1 MISIHVKHREVT
13 QICIVVVIAIIFALF
28 SLSAHFIEEIYQF
41 LHQYIRLPLT
51 EILINTV
58 FLWIAGTLWMTYRYW
73 RAAVKKQNELENI
86 ISSINPDVLVVVD
99 CDRNIKRCNPS
110 VKRMFGYEIHE
121 VINQKTDFL
130 YFDRRS
136 NSSRKYEIHDTL
148 EREGFHLG
156 FATAKKNNGD
166 LFPIEI
172 ITGNLQNQNGAVL
185 LLRDI
190 TERRKE
196 EEERH
201 KLETQLQRAQKMEA
215 LGTLAGGVAHDLNNV
230 LSAMLGYPDLLLL
243 KLPEDSPLK
252 KPLLSIK
259 ASGEKAASIV
269 NDLLTLARRGVK
281 VKEVVHLNTIITQYL
296 ETPEHH
302 RLRSFHPEVE
312 FEINLAPDLLNIMGS
327 PVHLAKTVM
336 NLISNAAEAMPAGG
350 KIEISTENRYLDK
363 AIKDYAHI
371 NEGEYVVLLVKDSGT
386 GISSEDL
393 SKIFEPF
400 YTKKVMGRSGTGLGM
415 SVVWGTVQDHQ
426 GYIDVESIIGRGTAF
441 KLYFPIT
448 RKEIAAQEKPQA
460 IEHYLGNK
468 EQILVVD
475 DLASQ
480 REIVST
486 MLQTLNYN
494 VETVS
499 SGEEAIDYVQSKPVD
514 LAVLD
519 MIMDTGCDGLETY
532 QKILA
537 IRPEQK
543 AIIASG
549 FSETD
554 RVLEALRLGAGTFIQ
569 KPFTLE
575 KIGMAIKNELS
586 R

>member
-1 MISIHVKHREVT
+1 MS
-13 QICIVVVIAIIFALF
+13 IVVVIAIVFALF
-28 SLSAHFIEEIYQF
+28 SLSAHFIDDIYQF
-41 LHQYIRLPLT
+41 LHQYTRLPLT
-51 EILINTV
+51 EVLINTV
-58 FLWIAGTLWMTYRYW
+58 FLWIVGTLWMTYRYW
-73 RAAVKKQNELENI
+73 REAVKKQKDLENI

-99 CDRNIKRCNPS
+99 CDRNIKKCNPS
-110 VKRMFGYEIHE
+110 VQRMFGYEIHE

-136 NSSRKYEIHDTL
+136 TPFHKDEIYKIL

-156 FATAKKNNGD
+156 LATAKKNNGD

-172 ITGNLQNQNGAVL
+172 ITGNLQGQDGAVL

-190 TERRKE
+190 TERKKE

-215 LGTLAGGVAHDLNNV
+215 IGTLAGGVAHDLNNV

-243 KLPEDSPLK
+243 KMPEDSPLK

-259 ASGEKAASIV
+259 DSGEKAASIV
-269 NDLLTLARRGVK
+269 NDLLTLARRGVN
-281 VKEVVHLNTIITQYL
+281 VKEVVNLNTIITQYL
-296 ETPEHH
+296 ETPEHQK
-302 RLRSFHPEVE
+302 LRSFHLEVE
-312 FEINLAPDLLNIMGS
+312 FEINLASDLLNIIGS

-336 NLISNAAEAMPAGG
+336 NLISNAAEAMPARG
-350 KIEISTENRYLDK
+350 KIVISTENRYLDK
-363 AIKDYAHI
+363 AINDYVSI
-371 NEGEYVVLLVKDSGT
+371 NEGDYVVLMVKDSGM
-386 GISSEDL
+386 GISKEDL
-393 SKIFEPF
+393 PKIFEPF

-426 GYIDVESIIGRGTAF
+426 GYIDVESIIERGTMF

-448 RKEIAAQEKPQA
+448 RKELAAQEVPQA
-460 IEHYLGNK
+460 IEKYFGNG

-480 REIVST
+480 REIAST
-486 MLQTLNYN
+486 MLKTLNYN

-499 SGEEAIDYVQSKPVD
+499 SGEEAVNYVQSKPVD

-519 MIMDTGCDGLETY
+519 MVMDTGFDGLETY
-532 QKILA
+532 QKIIE
-537 IRPEQK
+537 IRPHQK
-543 AIIASG
+543 AIITSG

-554 RVLEALRLGAGTFIQ
+554 RVLEAQRLGARTFIQ
-569 KPFTLE
+569 KPYTLE

-586 R
+586 K